1 MELFLALGGL
11 ALLLAVNVAMFI
23 SLGRQGDERRRIIVE
38 KSAAG
43 TFAATAG
50 YLLFCVGEGVYRSV
64 AHGLPMEGKNPF
76 ISLTVMATV
85 YLCHLFYYKRKYG
98 G

>member
-11 ALLLAVNVAMFI
+11 ALLLALNVAMFI

-43 TFAATAG
+43 TFAATAV
-50 YLLFCVGEGVYRSV
+50 YLLFCIGEGDIPLGGPWAS
-64 AHGLPMEGKNPF
+64 HGGEEPLHLPHRHGHRRQ
-76 ISLTVMATV
+76 
-85 YLCHLFYYKRKYG
+85 YLCLPL
-98 G
+98 